1 MDPSLVRGKKI
12 KNGEEGDKKVERDSS
27 YSPAEMSPSEDDGYY
42 DQPIKPIMFPKP
54 PPLLASGSII
64 PQEDILKRKAEI
76 LKCQGAYLQF
86 QASLLERE
94 AHNTMRVTEERVR
107 MMREMMGARMPGMYK
122 EDPGYT
128 PGRWSPVKTSQHED
142 ISYERPVY
150 PECREERIVYHPQR
164 PESPEPLGVPLS
176 QDSGVLDNDD
186 DDHPLDL
193 SVHSSPNLHT
203 QSQNMPRIFFSLS
216 GPRR

>member
-12 KNGEEGDKKVERDSS
+12 KNEEGGKKFERDTC
-27 YSPAEMSPSEDDGYY
+27 SPEMSPSEDEVHY
-42 DQPIKPIMFPKP
+42 DNMKPIIMTP
-54 PPLLASGSII
+54 PSMIV

-94 AHNTMRVTEERVR
+94 AHNTMRLTEESFRV
-107 MMREMMGARMPGMYK
+107 MREAMMGSRVYK
-122 EDPGYT
+122 EDNGGQYHYPGQ
-128 PGRWSPVKTSQHED
+128 WSSPVKPLHHHEE
-142 ISYERPVY
+142 SYEARPVY
-150 PECREERIVYHPQR
+150 PEYPEERVLYHQSH
-164 PESPEPLGVPLS
+164 EEPLGGS
-176 QDSGVLDNDD
+176 QDDRCPDGDEE
-186 DDHPLDL
+186 HPLDL
-193 SVHSSPNLHT
+193 SVNSSPVNLHA

>member
-12 KNGEEGDKKVERDSS
+12 KNEEGDKKCERDIP
-27 YSPAEMSPSEDDGYY
+27 SPEMSPSEDDVYY
-42 DQPIKPIMFPKP
+42 DQSKPMMILKHP
-54 PPLLASGSII
+54 PMASGPLML

-94 AHNTMRVTEERVR
+94 AHNTMRATEERVR
-107 MMREMMGARMPGMYK
+107 MMREMMAPVYK
-122 EDPGYT
+122 EDTGYPGH
-128 PGRWSPVKTSQHED
+128 WSAED
-142 ISYERPVY
+142 GYERPPAY
-150 PECREERIVYHPQR
+150 PEYREERILYPQR
-164 PESPEPLGVPLS
+164 TESPVPLCP
-176 QDSGVLDNDD
+176 DNQAHDED
-186 DDHPLDL
+186 ESEHPLDL
-193 SVHSSPNLHT
+193 SVTSPVSPNLHA